1 MRSDYDS
8 FYWKDLLRTIDRVAL
23 ESQKEPNMMMMG
35 HSDDVQLYL
44 LHNASTSAYNR
55 GIMKMREKLIE
66 ALEKGDDPDDGG
78 T

>member
-23 ESQKEPNMMMMG
+23 ESQKEPNMMFG
-35 HSDDVQLYL
+35 HSDACQLYL
-44 LHNASTSAYNR
+44 IQNASTAAYNR
-55 GIMKMREKLIE
+55 GILRMREKLIE

-78 T
+78 A

>member
-1 MRSDYDS
+1 MKSDYDS
-8 FYWKDLLRTIDRVAL
+8 FYLKDLSRMIDRCAL

-44 LHNASTSAYNR
+44 LHNASTAAYNR

-66 ALEKGDDPDDGG
+66 ALTKEDDQDDGG
-78 T
+78 S